1 VLVRFGAALTTN
13 NVTITDSRALSTE
26 TTRGGAI
33 AAANYNGTYEVLKVD
48 EGSSVLSCAFSPD
61 KRTIACG
68 TAAGGLTLRGIRSC
82 ATQDIV
88 GMTCPPNSMC
98 VDATVLPGSMRL
110 VAVGVWWSDG

>member
-1 VLVRFGAALTTN
+1 MRTPGSRRFPHTRRTPPLTW
-13 NVTITDSRALSTE
+13 RAHTSQ
-26 TTRGGAI
+26 RGGAI